1 MIDDCIMSKPPQQP
15 PFPNKYHVK
24 LVASP
29 DSKACLICYKPA
41 TTVLLADG
49 NGDFFYTCP
58 QHLLDD
64 QFANAIHPQE
74 YTELLD
80 KKQTLTDKKSK
91 LEKDVESEKPYIWNT
106 VAGYWKQKDKDKDK
120 GKDKDKDKYTE
131 SKYEKLKQELA
142 DVTKELEET
151 SKKILEF
158 KFKLYQLNQDIYK
171 NRLMSYQKKKYS
183 QQRAVKIQEE
193 GFFPSVPKHSLE

>member
-1 MIDDCIMSKPPQQP
+1 M
-15 PFPNKYHVK
+15 
-24 LVASP
+24 
-29 DSKACLICYKPA
+29 
-41 TTVLLADG
+41 
-49 NGDFFYTCP
+49 
-58 QHLLDD
+58 
-64 QFANAIHPQE
+64 
-74 YTELLD
+74 
-80 KKQTLTDKKSK
+80 
-91 LEKDVESEKPYIWNT
+91 EKDVESEKPYIWNT

-171 NRLMSYQKKKYS
+171 NRLMFIKKKYN

>member
-1 MIDDCIMSKPPQQP
+1 M
-15 PFPNKYHVK
+15 
-24 LVASP
+24 
-29 DSKACLICYKPA
+29 
-41 TTVLLADG
+41 
-49 NGDFFYTCP
+49 
-58 QHLLDD
+58 
-64 QFANAIHPQE
+64 
-74 YTELLD
+74 
-80 KKQTLTDKKSK
+80 
-91 LEKDVESEKPYIWNT
+91 
-106 VAGYWKQKDKDKDK
+106 AGYWKQKDKDKDK

-171 NRLMSYQKKKYS
+171 NRLMFHQKKKYN

>member
-1 MIDDCIMSKPPQQP
+1 MSKPQLQP

-24 LVASP
+24 LVASL

-49 NGDFFYTCP
+49 NGDFFYICP
-58 QHLLDD
+58 QHLSDD
-64 QFANAIHPQE
+64 QFANAIHPEE

-80 KKQTLTDKKSK
+80 QKQKLTEKKSK
-91 LEKDVESEKPYIWNT
+91 LEKDVETEKPYIWNT
-106 VAGYWKQKDKDKDK
+106 VAGYWKLKDNNKEKEKDKDKS
-120 GKDKDKDKYTE
+120 TE
-131 SKYEKLKQELA
+131 SKYEKLKQELN
-142 DVTKELEET
+142 DVTKELEES

-171 NRLMSYQKKKYS
+171 SRLMAHQKKKYN

-193 GFFPSVPKHSLE
+193 GFFPSVPSHSLE

>member
-1 MIDDCIMSKPPQQP
+1 MSKPPQQP

-24 LVASP
+24 LVASL

-58 QHLLDD
+58 QHLLDN

-80 KKQTLTDKKSK
+80 KNRHSRTRNQNWRKMLSRKNHIFGTL
-91 LEKDVESEKPYIWNT
+91 W
-106 VAGYWKQKDKDKDK
+106 
-120 GKDKDKDKYTE
+120 
-131 SKYEKLKQELA
+131 
-142 DVTKELEET
+142 
-151 SKKILEF
+151 
-158 KFKLYQLNQDIYK
+158 QDIGNRRIKIKTRARIRIRINIQSRNMKIETRIGRCYK
-171 NRLMSYQKKKYS
+171 RIRRNK
-183 QQRAVKIQEE
+183 
-193 GFFPSVPKHSLE
+193 